1 MLPQTK
7 MFSVV
12 TYSVPRFL
20 LPFVQPSS
28 LWTSSTHLYLQGHS
42 SLSLY
47 PLHHSLPLH
56 FAMGIF
62 RHFCTFSRGFS
73 HLEVAFFEYTCR
85 CIALLHFLISFPAFC
100 SCLSASHTLTLQALG
115 LSDFIWQLG
124 KHPAGLCLCCW
135 VPWNSAASIHALCK
149 TAFCSS
155 CSLV

>member
-1 MLPQTK
+1 
-7 MFSVV
+7 MFSLV
-12 TYSVPRFL
+12 TYSVPRCL

-42 SLSLY
+42 SFSLC

-56 FAMGIF
+56 FAINIF
-62 RHFCTFSRGFS
+62 RLFFIFS
-73 HLEVAFFEYTCR
+73 HGFPNLEVSFFENTCHF
-85 CIALLHFLISFPAFC
+85 IASLHFLISFPVFWP
-100 SCLSASHTLTLQALG
+100 CLSVSHILTLQALE

-135 VPWNSAASIHALCK
+135 APWNSAASIHPLCK